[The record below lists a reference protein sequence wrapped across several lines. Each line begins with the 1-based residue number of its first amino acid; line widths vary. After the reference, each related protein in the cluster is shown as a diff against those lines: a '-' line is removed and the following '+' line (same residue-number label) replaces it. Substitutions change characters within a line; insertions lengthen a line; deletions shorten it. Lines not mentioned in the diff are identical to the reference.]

1 MRYLV
6 VFAAVALAQA
16 LQEPIRIGPGVKPPR
31 VLQKAEPEYTAE
43 ARQQGVQG
51 TLLLELTIDER
62 GHPVNIKVIS
72 PIGFGLDERAVET
85 VAKWR
90 FAPATKDGKSVA
102 ITANVET
109 NFRFLGTWYD
119 EKAEKRRTRYN
130 ALNNTLSS
138 SSSNPQQVERAVASM
153 QELAAQRYVP
163 AQYTLGMW
171 KLAGKY
177 VAKDEAAGL
186 EMVRKAAEKN
196 HGPAIFELAR
206 RQLETEPKS
215 ETAIEEAR
223 RAALLGSNQ
232 AQFYLANRAERGLH
246 EPVDLERARR
256 YYRLCASA
264 KIAEC
269 QLRLGR
275 LMLAAAARES
285 DRLQAVAWLHLAADE
300 GLPEAQ
306 NLREAESTKLS
317 PEQLDWVRRLKE
329 QLARGR

>member
-1 MRYLV
+1 MYVVSLV
-6 VFAAVALAQA
+6 TLLFLAQA
-16 LQEPIRIGPGVKPPR
+16 REPIRVGPGVTPPR

-51 TLLLELTIDER
+51 TLLLALTIDEQGR
-62 GHPVNIKVIS
+62 PVHISVIS

-90 FAPATKDGKSVA
+90 FAPATKDGKPVA
-102 ITANVET
+102 VTANLEMT
-109 NFRFLGTWYD
+109 FQFLGAWYD
-119 EKAEKRRTRYN
+119 EKAEKRWTQYN
-130 ALNNTLSS
+130 GTNNTLGNPSS
-138 SSSNPQQVERAVASM
+138 DPKRVERAVASM

-163 AQYTLGMW
+163 AQYMLGMW
-171 KLAGKY
+171 KLTGKH

-186 EMVRKAAEKN
+186 DLVRKAADKN

-206 RQLETEPKS
+206 RQLDAEPKS
-215 ETAIEEAR
+215 KAALEEAR
-223 RAALLGSNQ
+223 RAALLGSTQ
-232 AQFYLANRAERGLH
+232 AQFYLASRAERGLH

-269 QLRLGR
+269 RLRLGR

-285 DRLQAVAWLHLAADE
+285 DRLQALAWLDLAADE
-300 GLPEAQ
+300 GLREAQ
-306 NLREAESTKLS
+306 GLRESESAKLS
-317 PEQLDWVRRLKE
+317 PEQLEWVRRLKE